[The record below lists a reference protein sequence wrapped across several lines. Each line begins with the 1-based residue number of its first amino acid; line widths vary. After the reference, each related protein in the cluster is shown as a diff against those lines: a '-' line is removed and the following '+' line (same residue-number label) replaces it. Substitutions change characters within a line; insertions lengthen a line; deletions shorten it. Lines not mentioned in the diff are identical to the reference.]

1 MIDKTAKLPITRQ
14 CELAG
19 LPRSS
24 AYYKPLGMSAAT
36 LELMRLIDT
45 IYTEFPYC
53 GSRQIKRLLRFLYG
67 VEAGRRRVRRLM
79 RLMGLEALCPKPNL
93 SKPACGHKIY
103 PYLMKSLTINRPNQ
117 AWCADITYIRLD
129 GGFVYLVAIMDWY
142 SRKILA
148 WELSNSMDASFCVK
162 ALRTAI
168 ALNGPPEVMN
178 TDQGSQFTGDDW
190 IGVLKSH
197 HIKISMDGRGRAL
210 DNVFVERFW
219 RTLKYEEVYRREYT
233 GIADARRHI
242 RAYIE
247 TYNTRRPHSSLDDRT
262 PARVHAEVRVS
273 AAA

>member
-24 AYYKPLGMSAAT
+24 AYYKPVGPSAAT
-36 LELMRLIDT
+36 LELMRLIDV
-45 IYTEFPYC
+45 IYTQFPYC
-53 GSRQIKRLLRFLYG
+53 GSRQIKRLLRSLFG
-67 VEAGRRRVRRLM
+67 VEAGRHRVRRLM

-93 SKPACGHKIY
+93 SKPAPGHKIY
-103 PYLMKSLTINRPNQ
+103 PYLMKALTINRPNQ

-162 ALRTAI
+162 ALSRAI

-190 IGVLKSH
+190 ISVLKSH
-197 HIKISMDGRGRAL
+197 DIRISMDGRGRAI

-219 RTLKYEEVYRREYT
+219 RTLKYEEVYRREYS
-233 GIADARRHI
+233 GIADARRCI
-242 RAYIE
+242 GKYIE
-247 TYNTRRPHSSLDDRT
+247 TYNTKRPHSSLDDRT
-262 PARVHAEVRVS
+262 PARAHVEIRV